1 MTGWLWLSALVVV
14 LDQATKWLAEGAL
27 VPYTPAPLI
36 PSLNLTLMYNEG
48 AAFSF
53 LADAGGWQRWFFA
66 ALAAVV
72 TVVLTLWLRRL
83 KAGEGMTAIGLVL
96 VIGGA
101 IGNVIDRVLIA
112 LDEKEAIRLANEQS
126 GRKLPAVS
134 VIEKLPPVVTILSP
148 ADRTEVFTPSATIR
162 YTVRS
167 QEPITLL

>member
-1 MTGWLWLSALVVV
+1 MTRWLWLSALVVV

-83 KAGEGMTAIGLVL
+83 KVGEGMTAVGLVL
-96 VIGGA
+96 IIGGA
-101 IGNVIDRVLIA
+101 IGNVIDRVLTGRVVDFIDVYYGGWHWPA
-112 LDEKEAIRLANEQS
+112 FNLA
-126 GRKLPAVS
+126 
-134 VIEKLPPVVTILSP
+134 
-148 ADRTEVFTPSATIR
+148 DSA
-162 YTVRS
+162 
-167 QEPITLL
+167 ITLGVILLLLATLREGAAPR

>member
-1 MTGWLWLSALVVV
+1 MTRWLWLSALVVV

-83 KAGEGMTAIGLVL
+83 KVGEGMTAVGLVL
-96 VIGGA
+96 IIGGA
-101 IGNVIDRVLIA
+101 IGNVIDRVLTGRVVDFIDVYYGGWHWPA
-112 LDEKEAIRLANEQS
+112 FNLA
-126 GRKLPAVS
+126 
-134 VIEKLPPVVTILSP
+134 
-148 ADRTEVFTPSATIR
+148 DSA
-162 YTVRS
+162 
-167 QEPITLL
+167 ITLGVILLLIATLREGAETR